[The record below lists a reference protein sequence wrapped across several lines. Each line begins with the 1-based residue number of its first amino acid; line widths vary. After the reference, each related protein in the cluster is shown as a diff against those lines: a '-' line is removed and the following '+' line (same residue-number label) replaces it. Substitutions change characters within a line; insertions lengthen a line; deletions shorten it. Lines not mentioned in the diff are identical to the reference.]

1 MKWLLIHLNFNGC
14 CYITKVDVRQSQFYL
29 WMFLH
34 HTSETAIFTW
44 NSMVVTTR
52 HKWDV
57 LTSYSCMD
65 VFTRHNGRCYW
76 PLIIP
81 VEEMFK
87 KESLIFFCSCS
98 ICRLFLEIANN
109 RITKCRQKWRHGV
122 RKSFKMSHFTKI
134 LSRRALIMPKFT

>member
-57 LTSYSCMD
+57 LTSHSWMD

-76 PLIIP
+76 PLAKMNNKALCQSRTDDII
-81 VEEMFK
+81 F
-87 KESLIFFCSCS
+87 
-98 ICRLFLEIANN
+98 
-109 RITKCRQKWRHGV
+109 
-122 RKSFKMSHFTKI
+122 
-134 LSRRALIMPKFT
+134 

>member
-57 LTSYSCMD
+57 LTSHSWMD

-76 PLIIP
+76 PLIK
-81 VEEMFK
+81 EEPIEVK
-87 KESLIFFCSCS
+87 KEPELSEDSVEAIRDS
-98 ICRLFLEIANN
+98 IEFEDVKPNVKLELNN
-109 RITKCRQKWRHGV
+109 VKDEN
-122 RKSFKMSHFTKI
+122 I
-134 LSRRALIMPKFT
+134 LNGE

>member
-57 LTSYSCMD
+57 LTSHSWMD

-76 PLIIP
+76 PLVHPQIWRVGRTLGVALRP
-81 VEEMFK
+81 VLMET
-87 KESLIFFCSCS
+87 L
-98 ICRLFLEIANN
+98 
-109 RITKCRQKWRHGV
+109 
-122 RKSFKMSHFTKI
+122 
-134 LSRRALIMPKFT
+134 

>member
-57 LTSYSCMD
+57 LTSHSWMD

-76 PLIIP
+76 PLKKIP
-81 VEEMFK
+81 DFCAQKSQTRGLVWVTRGPIETIFVKNFFK
-87 KESLIFFCSCS
+87 IRVNL
-98 ICRLFLEIANN
+98 RQNFLPLLAWE
-109 RITKCRQKWRHGV
+109 KK
-122 RKSFKMSHFTKI
+122 
-134 LSRRALIMPKFT
+134 

>member
-1 MKWLLIHLNFNGC
+1 MEFQVKTAFSIMKWLVIHLNFNGC

-34 HTSETAIFTW
+34 HTSETTIFTW

-57 LTSYSCMD
+57 LTSHSWMD

-76 PLIIP
+76 PLIFAPSFLYIKHLLL
-81 VEEMFK
+81 K
-87 KESLIFFCSCS
+87 KHD
-98 ICRLFLEIANN
+98 
-109 RITKCRQKWRHGV
+109 K
-122 RKSFKMSHFTKI
+122 
-134 LSRRALIMPKFT
+134 

>member
-57 LTSYSCMD
+57 LTSHSWMD
-65 VFTRHNGRCYW
+65 LFTRHSGHNASNNYW
-76 PLIIP
+76 RLKLGSHLI
-81 VEEMFK
+81 
-87 KESLIFFCSCS
+87 
-98 ICRLFLEIANN
+98 
-109 RITKCRQKWRHGV
+109 H
-122 RKSFKMSHFTKI
+122 
-134 LSRRALIMPKFT
+134 